1 MEFEL
6 IESGL
11 LIFLCL
17 FVCLF
22 ICFFC
27 SVHVDGLGEG
37 CSRII
42 VHFLLR
48 SAALPQTGNATDKET
63 GTHGPT
69 GGCGQRQTSGEI
81 KRIIVNFLLRQ
92 CQVDGHGAARV
103 VVFCLIFCA
112 HLITDLRQGAVG
124 MMDGCWVLM
133 GGLLEP
139 LTS

>member
-1 MEFEL
+1 MRAIVFFF
-6 IESGL
+6 S
-11 LIFLCL
+11 L
-17 FVCLF
+17 FVC
-22 ICFFC
+22 FFC
-27 SVHVDGLGEG
+27 CVHVDGVGEG
-37 CSRII
+37 SSRII

-48 SAALPQTGNATDKET
+48 SAALPQTGNATDRET

-103 VVFCLIFCA
+103 VVFFFFCA
-112 HLITDLRQGAVG
+112 HLIDLHQGAVG
-124 MMDGCWVLM
+124 MM